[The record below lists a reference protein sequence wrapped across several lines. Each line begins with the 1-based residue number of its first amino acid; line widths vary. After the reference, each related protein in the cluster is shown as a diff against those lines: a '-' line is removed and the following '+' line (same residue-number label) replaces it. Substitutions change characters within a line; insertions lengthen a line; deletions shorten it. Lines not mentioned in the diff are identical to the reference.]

1 MELNLKRP
9 LLFFDI
15 ESTGLNIVTESIIEL
30 SFVKVFPDGEQ
41 RVKTWKI
48 RPWDYENHCQRPITP
63 GASEVNGVKDEDL
76 ADCPRFIE
84 VVDEVVEWLQ
94 DSDLAGYNSA
104 KFDLP
109 MLAEEIER
117 VRAYCARRLKDRTA
131 SPEAREKARQ
141 KMARIDINL
150 HDKQMVDV
158 QTIYHMMEP
167 RNLKAA
173 YRFYCGGKDFD
184 NAHTAEADTVATYEV
199 LKGQLDMYGD
209 QLKNDVTW
217 LAGFGGRS
225 KAVDYAARLIMD
237 EKSGEPVISFGKHKG
252 KTAREVFQ
260 TEPGYFSW
268 IEQGE
273 FTLDTKRQF
282 ALLREK
288 FEAERRKPLGA
299 EELGNSAPKNSA
311 ISPTSSTR
319 NGKDKPLKP
328 RRHATGRPHSMRIR
342 SRLFRSYCR
351 TSWRRLYC
359 GYSCRWHAPSR
370 HRRPIRSHPPS
381 SGGCPS
387 GSSKSLHIP
396 YHSGAPG
403 KKNSSG
409 GSSGAWV
416 ICL

>member
-1 MELNLKRP
+1 MELNLQRP

-158 QTIYHMMEP
+158 QTIYHIMEP

-199 LKGQLDMYGD
+199 L
-209 QLKNDVTW
+209 
-217 LAGFGGRS
+217 
-225 KAVDYAARLIMD
+225 YAARLIMD

-299 EELGNSAPKNSA
+299 EELGNFA
-311 ISPTSSTR
+311 
-319 NGKDKPLKP
+319 D
-328 RRHATGRPHSMRIR
+328 
-342 SRLFRSYCR
+342 LFNQK
-351 TSWRRLYC
+351 WK
-359 GYSCRWHAPSR
+359 G
-370 HRRPIRSHPPS
+370 
-381 SGGCPS
+381 
-387 GSSKSLHIP
+387 
-396 YHSGAPG
+396 
-403 KKNSSG
+403 
-409 GSSGAWV
+409 
-416 ICL
+416 